1 MSFQGV
7 ATACLDASAEV
18 APTRDGETI
27 MRKLGIGLVV
37 AFALFYLLTQPA
49 GAAHAVR
56 GAADA
61 VMVAFESLIK
71 FITALFA

>member
-1 MSFQGV
+1 
-7 ATACLDASAEV
+7 
-18 APTRDGETI
+18 

-61 VMVAFESLIK
+61 VMVAFESLIE

>member
-1 MSFQGV
+1 MTHQV
-7 ATACLDASAEV
+7 RAEACPETSAEV
-18 APTRDGETI
+18 TAFLGTECT

-37 AFALFYLLTQPA
+37 AFALFYLFTQPA

-61 VMVAFESLIK
+61 VGVAFESLIE
-71 FITALFA
+71 FITALFG

>member
-1 MSFQGV
+1 
-7 ATACLDASAEV
+7 
-18 APTRDGETI
+18 

-37 AFALFYLLTQPA
+37 AFALFYLFTQPQ

-61 VMVAFESLIK
+61 VVVAFNSLIE
-71 FITALFA
+71 FISALFR